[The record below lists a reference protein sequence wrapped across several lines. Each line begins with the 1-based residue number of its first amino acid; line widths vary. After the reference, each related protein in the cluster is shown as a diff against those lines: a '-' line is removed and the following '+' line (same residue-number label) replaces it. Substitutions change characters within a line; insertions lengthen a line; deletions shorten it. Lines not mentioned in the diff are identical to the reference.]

1 MSSSQPNETLYINNL
16 NDKIKKE
23 ELCSQLLALFATYGR
38 VIDIRAQKG
47 AKMKGQAFLSFAELT
62 EATSA
67 MRACEGML
75 FYDKPLVS
83 DPALQSNS
91 APKTDSRSAHH
102 LCQNQS
108 ACRTSERRSR
118 LRAAQPRTR
127 RVAPKRWY
135 FSRFAR
141 EEE

>member
-1 MSSSQPNETLYINNL
+1 MGSTVTPVPTLYINNL
-16 NDKIKKE
+16 NDKIKKD

-75 FYDKPLVS
+75 FYDKPLVRC
-83 DPALQSNS
+83 LHI
-91 APKTDSRSAHH
+91 T
-102 LCQNQS
+102 LCIS
-108 ACRTSERRSR
+108 
-118 LRAAQPRTR
+118 
-127 RVAPKRWY
+127 Y
-135 FSRFAR
+135 
-141 EEE
+141 